1 MSLSAHVHWFSAAG
15 LQFLSSIGM
24 NGEYMQQNRRGF
36 STLALDLRL
45 KVAAKMDDRI
55 DVRTSIAHLGNTP
68 LSYLHR
74 MSHPD
79 GREIASL
86 LQVGVHLDLDAR
98 RPTALPAGNA
108 GSDLQ
113 TLVAIVDITRDGG
126 KQWPI
131 PMAH

>member
-1 MSLSAHVHWFSAAG
+1 MSLSAHVHRFSAAG

-24 NGEYMQQNRRGF
+24 MGEYLHQNRRGF
-36 STLALDLRL
+36 STLALDQRL
-45 KVAAKMDDRI
+45 KSAAKVGDRI
-55 DVRTSIAHLGNTP
+55 DVRTSIAHLGNTS

-98 RPTALPAGNA
+98 RPTAMPPAIRE
-108 GSDLQ
+108 
-113 TLVAIVDITRDGG
+113 AIS
-126 KQWPI
+126 KLLSQS
-131 PMAH
+131 